1 MVFGVSGF
9 QSQAIAYSDDN
20 VACEHI
26 HKKQLKALSFFN
38 QHIHPSLFLLGML
51 IFGAKELSLRQ
62 TARTRCNSRQLT
74 NFSTLVA
81 VTGRRINDTVLLVWH
96 IVVILCNFATK
107 LRIYTHQRLSKFMK
121 N

>member
-62 TARTRCNSRQLT
+62 TASSFYSGLQRKSS
-74 NFSTLVA
+74 NF
-81 VTGRRINDTVLLVWH
+81 WFF
-96 IVVILCNFATK
+96 C
-107 LRIYTHQRLSKFMK
+107 
-121 N
+121 

>member
-62 TARTRCNSRQLT
+62 TARSNISLDWIG
-74 NFSTLVA
+74 N
-81 VTGRRINDTVLLVWH
+81 GLVW
-96 IVVILCNFATK
+96 IFCKMEYGAF
-107 LRIYTHQRLSKFMK
+107 S
-121 N
+121 